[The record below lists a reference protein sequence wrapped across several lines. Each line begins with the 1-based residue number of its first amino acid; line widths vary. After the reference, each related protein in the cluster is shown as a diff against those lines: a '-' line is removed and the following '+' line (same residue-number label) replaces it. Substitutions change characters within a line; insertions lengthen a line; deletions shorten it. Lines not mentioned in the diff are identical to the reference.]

1 MAYYGKEI
9 VAVDDSAIIL
19 KMLNKVLGKR
29 YALHAFV
36 DGNRALEFLEKKT
49 PNLIILDIDM
59 PGMSGFDMLKLIRKE
74 SHLKDVP
81 VIFLTSNHDKNNV
94 VKAMTSGIS
103 DYVVK
108 PIDEDILLRKIDG
121 LLS

>member
-9 VAVDDSAIIL
+9 VAVDDSVIIL

-29 YALHAFV
+29 YTLYAYA
-36 DGNRALEFLEKKT
+36 DGNRALEFLRIKT
-49 PNLIILDIDM
+49 PHLIILDIDM
-59 PGMSGFDMLKLIRKE
+59 PGMSGFDMLKSIRE
-74 SHLKDVP
+74 ENHLKEVP
-81 VIFLTSNHDKNNV
+81 VIFLTSNHDKNIV
-94 VKAMTSGIS
+94 VKAMTSGAS

-121 LLS
+121 LLR